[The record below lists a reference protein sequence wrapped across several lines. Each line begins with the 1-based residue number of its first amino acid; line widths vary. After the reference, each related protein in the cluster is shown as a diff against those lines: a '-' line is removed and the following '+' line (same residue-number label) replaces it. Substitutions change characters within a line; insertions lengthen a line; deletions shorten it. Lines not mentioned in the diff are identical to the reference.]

1 MASKRRAEQIRRLI
15 DEYGGQRINAGR
27 VLQAPPR
34 PGHDA
39 GLLATLSTGKP
50 RLVEVNV
57 AANEIPPGFT
67 LILVN
72 GRRNRAFL
80 AFRRGRAFASDPV
93 GRNGVIFGLG
103 PGDQDLHRAR
113 RCRYAQICAVHGY
126 VVPP

>member
-1 MASKRRAEQIRRLI
+1 MNTGASGLTRGEFCRRHHVPVTTLDYWRRS
-15 DEYGGQRINAGR
+15 Q
-27 VLQAPPR
+27 
-34 PGHDA
+34 
-39 GLLATLSTGKP
+39 SGKP

-72 GRRNRAFL
+72 GRRNREFL

-126 VVPP
+126 VESP